1 MAMNGNHKWI
11 QWKFVVHGAVDG
23 FSRLIVF
30 LKYSTNNRV
39 EAILQVFLTPTLIYG
54 LPQKLSTDMG
64 GENVDAW
71 HYMMQQNGNERCV
84 IVGSSVHNKHIE
96 RLWQDIHRAVCRNV
110 RNCSSGLRGRGSWM
124 STMILICFVCIKFS
138 HATLTHVCLGSWEA
152 GTATTSTEHSI
163 NATVRLA
170 SISCTDHKISRILS
184 IWHFIRAD
192 QFRNGSAVGNW
203 VVTYRHFGTSWAQF
217 SISPI

>member
-1 MAMNGNHKWI
+1 MACHKNCPPTWEVKMLTLGI
-11 QWKFVVHGAVDG
+11 IWC
-23 FSRLIVF
+23 SRMEMKDVWLWEVQFTTNI
-30 LKYSTNNRV
+30 LKDCGRTYT
-39 EAILQVFLTPTLIYG
+39 ALF
-54 LPQKLSTDMG
+54 
-64 GENVDAW
+64 
-71 HYMMQQNGNERCV
+71 
-84 IVGSSVHNKHIE
+84 
-96 RLWQDIHRAVCRNV
+96 CRNV
-110 RNCSSGLRGRGSWM
+110 RNCSSGLRRRGSWM
-124 STMILICFVCIKFS
+124 STMILICFVCKFS

-203 VVTYRHFGTSWAQF
+203 VVTYRHFGISWAQF